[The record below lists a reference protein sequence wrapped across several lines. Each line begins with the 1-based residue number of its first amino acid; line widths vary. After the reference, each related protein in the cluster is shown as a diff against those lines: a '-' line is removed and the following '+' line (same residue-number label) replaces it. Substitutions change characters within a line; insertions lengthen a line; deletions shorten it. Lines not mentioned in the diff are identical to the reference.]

1 MTFSTMSRKECS
13 CSFLLRFVPSSFCM
27 KKRSFL
33 LPFSLPP
40 FHLPCALN
48 SDPIGEL
55 GGFTKP
61 LKCNKEYLLDKS
73 SLSNCW
79 TFARKNETKTSAE
92 HRGCKRCHWQDRIL
106 LSSAFFLSRLN
117 RKQLE
122 EGKSR
127 RTGTVLAEPH
137 RRNSGANKRTTT
149 VVRSKEKRAEER
161 AAGTT
166 PQSSALS
173 RELPRST
180 LATRARSQVRGT
192 RQGRHSPL
200 GIAPCPS
207 AASAAVGDTA
217 RCLFCPLLYLPAASP
232 ARAVPAGAA
241 PRARAAPGGSR
252 RGHARSGGR
261 AGSGRSGAERGAGR
275 PPHPRLCARRPGLPP
290 GAQRAPGNLKALSQL

>member
-1 MTFSTMSRKECS
+1 MKLPPPLFP
-13 CSFLLRFVPSSFCM
+13 PS
-27 KKRSFL
+27 
-33 LPFSLPP
+33 P

-55 GGFTKP
+55 GSFTKP
-61 LKCNKEYLLDKS
+61 LKCNKEYLLDKY

-92 HRGCKRCHWQDRIL
+92 HRSCKRCHWQDRIL
-106 LSSAFFLSRLN
+106 LSSVFFLSRLN

-137 RRNSGANKRTTT
+137 RRNSGTNRRTTT

-180 LATRARSQVRGT
+180 PATRARSQVRGT

-200 GIAPCPS
+200 GTAPCPS
-207 AASAAVGDTA
+207 AASAAVGDTG
-217 RCLFCPLLYLPAASP
+217 RCLFCPLLYLPAALP
-232 ARAVPAGAA
+232 ARCLSCPCRACRRRSPC
-241 PRARAAPGGSR
+241 PRRSR
-252 RGHARSGGR
+252 RLPARTCPERRPGR
-261 AGSGRSGAERGAGR
+261 VGVEAERGAGR

-290 GAQRAPGNLKALSQL
+290 GAQQVPGNLKALSQL